1 MNKKDMLAFI
11 NEAHI
16 GYLATLDDKIARV
29 RCMETYRAD
38 ENGLIFYTGKIKMV
52 GQQLMKNPDI
62 EVCYF
67 HNGIQIRVR
76 GKMEFLED
84 EALKKEIVSKREFL
98 LAFLNGDISSLLV
111 CRLRGKVNIQNLG
124 ITNAYPAVFTDF

>member
-1 MNKKDMLAFI
+1 MNKKEILALI

-16 GYLATLDDKIARV
+16 GFLATLDDKVARV

-38 ENGLIFYTGKIKMV
+38 ENGLIFYTGKTKRV
-52 GQQLMKNPDI
+52 GQQLIKNPDI

-67 HNGIQIRVR
+67 HKGIQVRVR
-76 GKMEFLED
+76 GRMEFLED
-84 EALKKEIVSKREFL
+84 DSLKKEIVCKREFL
-98 LAFLNGDISSLLV
+98 LEFLNGDLSSLLV